1 MQPDFCI
8 DHGKHHHSIVP
19 QGGNYLSIGVEPGRN
34 FGPESHLYGHSLSN
48 KVREGVGA
56 LMVIITLEW
65 EWLPRDIFMVLLQ
78 VDRYHNLLSVTFLLL
93 FFNVDRAGLGLRY
106 VFSAI

>member
-1 MQPDFCI
+1 
-8 DHGKHHHSIVP
+8 
-19 QGGNYLSIGVEPGRN
+19 
-34 FGPESHLYGHSLSN
+34 
-48 KVREGVGA
+48 
-56 LMVIITLEW
+56 
-65 EWLPRDIFMVLLQ
+65 MVLLQ